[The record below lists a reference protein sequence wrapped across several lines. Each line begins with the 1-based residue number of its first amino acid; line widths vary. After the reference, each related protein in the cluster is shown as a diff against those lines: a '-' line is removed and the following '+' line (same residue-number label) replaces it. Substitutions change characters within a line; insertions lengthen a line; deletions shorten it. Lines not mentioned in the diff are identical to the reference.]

1 MGAIMGNID
10 YKKIYEKNR
19 HDWYAMTEEPQKYEA
34 LLAGHYSDSNHF
46 VYELLQN
53 AEDED
58 ADRVVIEYYT
68 DHLVFYHNGN
78 PFDEDDV
85 KGVSSMLMGTK
96 NKNDAQTI
104 GKFGMGFKSVFKYT
118 YQPEIYSDD
127 ESFLIKNYLLPE
139 EVETNWDYTKTRLT
153 LEYPDNN
160 RGTYRPFAN
169 TPHLTKFIIPFKKK
183 ASNGKIFDISGKDV
197 LDKLRG
203 LNGEI
208 LIFLSSINE
217 IYWINKTKNEYAH
230 ITKSISKYDN
240 KEVVCSISSS
250 HKKEEKIKYLKYSG
264 KKDFPEMKGAEY
276 SIAYLMAP
284 NARSIIATKSSPIW
298 VYFPTREI
306 TELPFLLHGSF
317 ETAVSRE
324 KLMTV
329 SSFNTQLFD
338 EIGNLI
344 AESMD
349 DLARRGLLSQNF
361 IREILIQ
368 GFIDENTN
376 HTIPGLKEKITRR
389 FKKNALIPCKHGIY
403 KMPESARIPIP
414 FAISELEDNPLLAS
428 HFKGGP
434 DFVTLNQ
441 EHARNFTEYIS
452 WMIKDLGV
460 KPFGLNDL
468 AHKLNDIS
476 VDSSMSSEKLLDS
489 IKSIFSF
496 LSGYRESLYEKAR
509 YYTFNRAGYYES
521 IIANGINDAWI
532 KLRHAPIILNEDG
545 SLVPAY
551 LGNEPNV
558 YLNASS
564 SYETVASS
572 SIVNRHISKEFE
584 VVLKDSFQIPTFDN
598 LQYVK
603 EKVIKKYMSGD
614 DICHQD
620 DSYMNEYLQDIHQL
634 LEVVKSKNNLAELD
648 NLISKAS
655 IVKVETGDATHRLV
669 KPGQAFFHQSDE
681 GINLKTYILTP
692 QKTEGK
698 EDNTGPFP
706 IDETFYRTQGI
717 SKKELSLLGM
727 ITSVVDYGLREY
739 PGAPGVESW
748 KALGDYCPKLRIRYF
763 EENLRFIEGH
773 PHNVLAKEKSSE
785 VLHLLLDIS
794 HRLKGTVRR
803 RKTNPYFTEDEN
815 RQFSNAKRIYSWLFN
830 KDGKLCKISNISKY
844 DLDTDI
850 YGELLPDKTAYE
862 LLGFLTTKDDT
873 AADAFDQ
880 VDKLDERNK
889 RLLMRQLAREFG
901 MKMVDASSHSD
912 EAFNSEDVNNE
923 ASFTEEDYYSAA
935 FPVSRI
941 RNMERLI
948 EHVRQQFFCAD
959 PVKYTKVL
967 RQIRTSKS
975 LRAVRAYSKEM
986 YTNDGDITVCQI
998 CRQPSSLVDITEIAN
1013 FGIELPQLHLCLC
1026 KNCSAKYKSIR
1037 DVNKGAFKERIQK
1050 GLMSITLEAD
1060 KEEFETNVNDQMSLF
1075 FTQTHIA
1082 EIQTI
1087 LGLLAEYG
1095 IPNAENNL
1103 EEITNTT
1110 ISIESEDLQKITPD
1124 PAQQSTT
1131 ETSLKQKDN
1140 SSDINEEKQ
1149 SERTD
1154 QHDGASVVTKVVEDP
1169 ILPEEQHDRVKHED
1183 HVRFDFDNIPDSEP
1197 IKDGNLV
1204 SYKKMNTLEIVDAVI
1219 DSSRYPLHKNFIG
1232 KQVGDLIVAN
1242 GRRYLIISIL

>member
-1 MGAIMGNID
+1 
-10 YKKIYEKNR
+10 
-19 HDWYAMTEEPQKYEA
+19 
-34 LLAGHYSDSNHF
+34 
-46 VYELLQN
+46 
-53 AEDED
+53 
-58 ADRVVIEYYT
+58 
-68 DHLVFYHNGN
+68 
-78 PFDEDDV
+78 
-85 KGVSSMLMGTK
+85 
-96 NKNDAQTI
+96 
-104 GKFGMGFKSVFKYT
+104 
-118 YQPEIYSDD
+118 
-127 ESFLIKNYLLPE
+127 
-139 EVETNWDYTKTRLT
+139 
-153 LEYPDNN
+153 
-160 RGTYRPFAN
+160 
-169 TPHLTKFIIPFKKK
+169 
-183 ASNGKIFDISGKDV
+183 
-197 LDKLRG
+197 
-203 LNGEI
+203 
-208 LIFLSSINE
+208 
-217 IYWINKTKNEYAH
+217 
-230 ITKSISKYDN
+230 
-240 KEVVCSISSS
+240 
-250 HKKEEKIKYLKYSG
+250 
-264 KKDFPEMKGAEY
+264 
-276 SIAYLMAP
+276 MAP
-284 NARSIIATKSSPIW
+284 NARSIIAIKGSPIW

-329 SSFNTQLFD
+329 SSFNDHLFQALGD
-338 EIGNLI
+338 LI
-344 AESMD
+344 AVSMD

-368 GFIDENTN
+368 GFIDESSN
-376 HTIPGLKEKITRR
+376 HTIPGLKDKVTRR
-389 FKKNALIPCKHGIY
+389 FKRYALIPCKNGVFNR
-403 KMPESARIPIP
+403 PESACIPIP
-414 FAISELEDNPLLAS
+414 FAISELEANPLLAS
-428 HFKGGP
+428 QFNGGP
-434 DFVTLNQ
+434 AFVTLNQ

-460 KPFGLNDL
+460 KPFGLDDL
-468 AHKLNDIS
+468 ALRLNKVA
-476 VDSSMSSEKLLDS
+476 VDSAMSSEKILDS
-489 IKSIFSF
+489 IKGILSF
-496 LSGYRESLYEKAR
+496 LSGYREPLYEKTK
-509 YYTFNRAGYYES
+509 YYSFNRAGYYES
-521 IIANGINDAWI
+521 LIANGLSDAWT
-532 KLRHAPIILNEDG
+532 KLRHAPIILNEEG
-545 SLVPAY
+545 KLVPAY
-551 LGNEPNV
+551 NGDKPNV

-572 SIVNRHISKEFE
+572 SIVSRHISKDFE
-584 VVLKDSFQIPTFDN
+584 AVLKDSFLIPSFDN

-614 DICHQD
+614 DICYHD
-620 DSYMNEYLQDIHQL
+620 DHFMKEYLQDIHQL
-634 LEVVKSKNNLAELD
+634 LEVAKNKNNLSELE

-655 IVKVETGDATHRLV
+655 IIKVETRDATYRLV

-681 GINLKTYILTP
+681 GIDLKTYILTP
-692 QKTEGK
+692 QKEEGK
-698 EDNTGPFP
+698 EDYTGPFP
-706 IDETFYRTQGI
+706 VDELFYRTQGI
-717 SKKELSLLGM
+717 SNKELSLFGL
-727 ITSVVDYGLREY
+727 ITSIIDNGLREY
-739 PGAPGVESW
+739 PGGPGVESW
-748 KALGDYCPKLRIRYF
+748 KALGDYCPKLRIRFF

-773 PHNVLAKEKSSE
+773 PHNVLAKEKSAE
-785 VLHLLLDIS
+785 VLHLLLSIS

-815 RQFSNAKRIYSWLFN
+815 RQFSTAKRIYSWLYN

-901 MKMVDASSHSD
+901 MKMVDASSHPD
-912 EAFNSEDVNNE
+912 EAFSSEDVNDE
-923 ASFTEEDYYSAA
+923 ASFTEEDYYSSA

-986 YTNDGDITVCQI
+986 YTNEGDITVCQI

-1026 KNCSAKYKSIR
+1026 KNCSAKYKAIR
-1037 DVNKGAFKERIQK
+1037 DVNKGTFKERIQK
-1050 GLMSITLEAD
+1050 GLMAITLEAD
-1060 KEEFETNVNDQMSLF
+1060 KEEFETKVNDQMSLF

-1087 LGLLAEYG
+1087 FGLLAEYG
-1095 IPNAENNL
+1095 IPNAEATQ

-1110 ISIESEDLQKITPD
+1110 ILAESADVQEIIPVSYW
-1124 PAQQSTT
+1124 QSTT
-1131 ETSLKQKDN
+1131 GMSQRQENNN
-1140 SSDINEEKQ
+1140 SEVKEEKQ
-1149 SERTD
+1149 NENED
-1154 QHDGASVVTKVVEDP
+1154 QNNNGSVVTKVIEEP
-1169 ILPEEQHDRVKHED
+1169 KLPEEKQNQIEYEES
-1183 HVRFDFDNIPDSEP
+1183 VRFDFDNIPDSEP
-1197 IKDGNLV
+1197 IRDGNLV